1 MKLSQ
6 FTPGVNRNYLQAR
19 VQAVD
24 DPNAW
29 GANQSGAEAA
39 NRAFAIG
46 IGVYD
51 KAQQQKIYNN
61 VQDALND
68 YNQQIN
74 TLMYDENNGLAYT
87 MQGKAAEGM
96 QDAYTQAEQ
105 KIRADVAKRYGI
117 STDFQMNLFRKEAD
131 PNVTSTL
138 STINKLQ
145 RQGKMEYAE
154 SQRAGDTANT
164 KNAILQSPQDF
175 ETLYGSYEGRM
186 RANYASLGMD
196 ELAIDNAVR
205 GQMNQLAESTLS
217 SMADKGDN
225 SAILD
230 LTPKLRAQ
238 GADETILQKYEKFA
252 RGQNMAKSTKESVT
266 EWTANDPSLLRL
278 TPEEAWEKYRAS
290 HPFQM
295 PTKADGTAL
304 GAIGNTVAQKLAAA
318 GIEGWNPVWGTAVA
332 AHESARGSAA
342 PGNNYFGYKW
352 TGHGNYQDL
361 QTEEVDENGN
371 RYTTTARFQVYDSPE
386 QSGEAYADW
395 LLNNCS
401 KEELQSVKSAGDLAR
416 LMKKHGYYTDDENAY
431 ASSLDSLAKEYEGPS
446 GTPEER
452 DAWEEKEKQAF
463 IAEFENAQKTRK
475 EAVQARMSDLQHQI
489 YVMADAGA
497 GTADMLAQVDNA
509 AELHPEI
516 KDSDSWYI
524 LRASLMDR
532 QRGASGTSRGNG
544 GAGKASENELYRV
557 KAAISAGDIR
567 SESEMEEYIRDS
579 GLIISPSQLD
589 SLRDYYR
596 KTESGE
602 DIKILATK
610 EEMSQKMFGT
620 KDAIT
625 QTQWGMALEAAKA
638 AGREYEAENKRK
650 PTQQELV
657 NILQKQLTQNIDT
670 GSGMKSAADL
680 RAMGIALI
688 QSTDDPQYRTVTFAD
703 GSSYDVHVYELQR
716 LMNGEITEDNLF
728 FQRQNGMMS

>member
-68 YNQQIN
+68 YNRQIN
-74 TLMYDENNGLAYT
+74 VLMYDENNGLAYT

-96 QDAYTQAEQ
+96 QDAYSQAEQ
-105 KIRADVAKRYGI
+105 KIRADVAKRYGLT
-117 STDFQMNLFRKEAD
+117 TDMQMNLFRKEAD

-154 SQRAGDTANT
+154 SQRTDDTANT
-164 KNAILQSPQDF
+164 QNAILQSPQDF

-196 ELAIDNAVR
+196 GLAIDNAVR
-205 GQMNQLAESTLS
+205 GQMNQLAESTLA
-217 SMADKGDN
+217 SMADRGDN
-225 SAILD
+225 GAILD

-252 RGQNMAKSTKESVT
+252 RGQNMAKSTRESVT

-295 PTKADGTAL
+295 PAKADGTAL

-318 GIEGWNPVWGTAVA
+318 GIEGWNPIWGTAVA

-352 TGHGNYQDL
+352 TGQGNYQDL

-371 RYTTTARFQVYDSPE
+371 RYATTARFQVYDSPE

-431 ASSLDSLAKEYEGPS
+431 AASLDSLAQEYAGPS
-446 GTPEER
+446 GTQEER

-463 IAEFENAQKTRK
+463 LSEFETAQKTRK

-544 GAGKASENELYRV
+544 GAGKASENELRLV

-567 SESEMEEYIRDS
+567 SESEMEEYIRES

-610 EEMSQKMFGT
+610 EDMSQKMFGT

-625 QTQWGMALEAAKA
+625 QTQWGMALEAAKQV
-638 AGREYEAENKRK
+638 GREYEVENKRK

-657 NILQKQLTQNIDT
+657 NILQKQLAQNIDT

-688 QSTDDPQYRTVTFAD
+688 QSTDDPQYRTVTFSD

>member
-39 NRAFAIG
+39 NRAFVIG

-164 KNAILQSPQDF
+164 QNAILQSPQDF

-205 GQMNQLAESTLS
+205 GQMNQLAESTLA

-304 GAIGNTVAQKLAAA
+304 GSIGNAVARKLSAA

-352 TGHGNYQDL
+352 TGQGNYQDL

-371 RYTTTARFQVYDSPE
+371 RYSTTARFQVYDRPE

-589 SLRDYYR
+589 SLRDYCR

-610 EEMSQKMFGT
+610 EEISQKMFGT
-620 KDAIT
+620 KDAIS
-625 QTQWGMALEAAKA
+625 QTQWGMALEAAKQV
-638 AGREYEAENKRK
+638 GREYEAENKRK

-657 NILQKQLTQNIDT
+657 NILQKQLAQNIDT

-688 QSTDDPQYRTVTFAD
+688 QSTDDSQYRTVTFAD